1 MRIESDLLQHLIACA
16 QSKLANEK
24 LVISSETAL
33 TIVVASGGYPE
44 TFSKGYEIEFSET
57 NTIDSIIFHAG
68 TKIDAGTVI
77 TSGGRVLAVTSLG
90 NNIADAKAKSYNKIK
105 SVQFTN
111 MYFRTDIG
119 NDVVNL

>member
-1 MRIESDLLQHLIACA
+1 
-16 QSKLANEK
+16 LADEK
-24 LVISSETAL
+24 LVISTSTAL

-44 TFSKGYEIEFSET
+44 TFSKGYEIKFSET
-57 NTIDSIIFHAG
+57 NSNDSFIFHAG
-68 TKIDAGTVI
+68 TKTSNDNVI

-105 SVQFTN
+105 SVQFTD

-119 NDVVNL
+119 NDIVNL